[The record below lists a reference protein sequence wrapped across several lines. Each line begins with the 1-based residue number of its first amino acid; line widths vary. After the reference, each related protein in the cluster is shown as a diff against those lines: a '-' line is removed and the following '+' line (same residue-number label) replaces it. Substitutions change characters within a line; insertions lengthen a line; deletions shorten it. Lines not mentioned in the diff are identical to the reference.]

1 MFEYFVADQTSIN
14 SLFFQDG
21 SILSMVMIVGT
32 FIFVLWHLYII
43 SNKAH
48 WRMPVRIGVNA
59 VPFWSFWLVP
69 IYFAP
74 HKAIGGRFQMGCM
87 PSVTSCNLLKKYS
100 GLSESFI

>member
-43 SNKAH
+43 SNKTH
-48 WRMPVRIGVNA
+48 WRKPVRIDVNTG
-59 VPFWSFWLVP
+59 PFWPF
-69 IYFAP
+69 
-74 HKAIGGRFQMGCM
+74 
-87 PSVTSCNLLKKYS
+87 
-100 GLSESFI
+100 